1 MDKLAE
7 LRSVMDEFVDAWD
20 EFLMDEINTA
30 TLTDHVIDLMKSID
44 DITGIKDPRTPSDDD

>member
-1 MDKLAE
+1 
-7 LRSVMDEFVDAWD
+7 MDEFVDAWD

>member
-7 LRSVMDEFVDAWD
+7 LRAVMDEFVDAWD

-44 DITGIKDPRTPSDDD
+44 DITGIKDPRTPSEAD